1 MQLTKRTFQF
11 RHPSLLLIL
20 CCLVTPNA
28 SFVANRPLQVNSN
41 IVFSNLSSKRFE
53 NNNKGW
59 KFPIPFSFSEDN
71 ENKKDLTSNNPS
83 VVKKDTEKFNFQDKA
98 YDPDDPV
105 EAIFGFFFGKREAE
119 PMGMKRFGSE
129 RFPEQYPATTT
140 EWANPVSTDTKD
152 MALIRPLLKNTNLET
167 RALKLTYDA
176 NRNGWSAT
184 AFHKAVD
191 KLGGGI
197 VVCKTSDGLVCG
209 GYNPKGWVG
218 YGEARGSI
226 AAFLFVFP
234 QKDNTSSSTTTA
246 TTRAV
251 KLRKVGGPSLAQQDL
266 PELGPCFGADSLV
279 ISLGGDNPK
288 QARSKLGSYYE
299 RFSDGTNTLFKS
311 SASVQLVDLKVYH
324 GVYGKDEYIPFT
336 DAEPFALY

>member
-1 MQLTKRTFQF
+1 MTNRQLTETT
-11 RHPSLLLIL
+11 SLYRYPILVLVL
-20 CCLVTPNA
+20 CCLITPHDG
-28 SFVANRPLQVNSN
+28 FVVRINSN
-41 IVFSNLSSKRFE
+41 INRSSQRFGK
-53 NNNKGW
+53 NSDNW
-59 KFPIPFSFSEDN
+59 KFSIPFFSS
-71 ENKKDLTSNNPS
+71 ENDKDQNTKDSKLNNPAIG
-83 VVKKDTEKFNFQDKA
+83 KKNTESSNFQDKA

-152 MALIRPLLKNTNLET
+152 MARIRPLLKNTNLES

-191 KLGGGI
+191 KLGGAI
-197 VVCKTSDGLVCG
+197 VVCTTEDGLVCG

-234 QKDNTSSSTTTA
+234 PNDKL
-246 TTRAV
+246 TTRAI

-266 PELGPCFGADSLV
+266 PEIGPCFGADSLV
-279 ISLGGDNPK
+279 IPLGQDNPK
-288 QARSKLGSYYE
+288 LARSKLGSYYE
-299 RFSDGTNTLFKS
+299 RFSDGTNTLFLSTS
-311 SASVQLVDLKVYH
+311 SVRLVDLKVYH